1 MTIELVS
8 SFAHL
13 KLFFKKADTGSLVP
27 GPHPCSTSLVAAQAQ
42 VKYGHA
48 IRSQLKEI
56 VAMALNKFDKK
67 IPSGP
72 LPRLLIALH
81 KLEKAWVSYVR
92 DGSDLD
98 GVAPT
103 KNLEWFVEWCV
114 KALDQYG
121 DQRWRVLEE
130 KYSTQASA
138 YQSLD
143 QFFIQLIQAVTPA
156 GCGVEPASLFRESAK
171 TFDPQPSGIP
181 S

>member
-1 MTIELVS
+1 M
-8 SFAHL
+8 
-13 KLFFKKADTGSLVP
+13 
-27 GPHPCSTSLVAAQAQ
+27 AAQAQ

>member
-1 MTIELVS
+1 
-8 SFAHL
+8 
-13 KLFFKKADTGSLVP
+13 
-27 GPHPCSTSLVAAQAQ
+27 
-42 VKYGHA
+42 
-48 IRSQLKEI
+48 
-56 VAMALNKFDKK
+56 MALNKFDKK

-92 DGSDLD
+92 DGSDLSGDLD

-103 KNLEWFVEWCV
+103 KKLEWFVEWCI
-114 KALDQYG
+114 KALDHYG